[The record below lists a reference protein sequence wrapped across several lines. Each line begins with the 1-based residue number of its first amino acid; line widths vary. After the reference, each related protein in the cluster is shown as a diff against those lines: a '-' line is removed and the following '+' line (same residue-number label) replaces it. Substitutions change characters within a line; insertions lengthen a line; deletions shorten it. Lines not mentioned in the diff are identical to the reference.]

1 MEAKGVNGQVTF
13 DGRVLTISRAGFFGW
28 ATQGRNEKQI
38 PIGSVGAVQLRPP
51 SFTANGLWSVSV
63 TGEVQ
68 SSRNPRGVRQISK
81 AGKDEN
87 SVIVKRSQVKQFE
100 ALNAAVLEA
109 LASR

>member
-28 ATQGRNEKQI
+28 ASQGRNQKQVPLSSI
-38 PIGSVGAVQLRPP
+38 GAVQIRPP
-51 SFTANGLWSVSV
+51 AWTANGLWSVSIA
-63 TGEVQ
+63 GEVQ
-68 SSRNPRGVRQISK
+68 SSQNPRGARQIAK

-100 ALNAAVLEA
+100 ALNAAVLAA

>member
-28 ATQGRNEKQI
+28 ATQGRNQKQI
-38 PIGSVGAVQLRPP
+38 PITSIGAVQLRPP
-51 SFTANGLWSVSV
+51 TITANGLWSVSV
-63 TGEVQ
+63 VGEVQ
-68 SSRNPRGVRQISK
+68 SSTNPRGVRQISK

-87 SVIVKRSQVKQFE
+87 SVIVKRSQMKRFE
-100 ALNAAVLEA
+100 ALNSAVLDA